1 MTKNMQTNIEEFEPE
16 FYSTREAANK
26 LGLSLGTIQ
35 KMVENGILS
44 AWKTAG
50 GHRRVMAS
58 SVNGYIH
65 SRRTKGSVAATRNL
79 ALLVVEDDSDLQNL
93 YRLNISDWKLPIDL
107 TVLGDGYAGLLHIAK
122 SRPDIIIMDLNMPR
136 LDGFEMINTLRNDPA
151 YSLMDI
157 IVVTGMPKDEIEQK
171 GNLPQGVTVFNKPV
185 SFETLQ
191 GYVNAKISA
200 KARIF

>member
-1 MTKNMQTNIEEFEPE
+1 MTKNMQNNIEDFEPE
-16 FYSTREAANK
+16 FYSTREAANR

-65 SRRTKGSVAATRNL
+65 SRRTKGINPINKKLS
-79 ALLVVEDDSDLQNL
+79 LLVVEDDFDLQNL
-93 YRLNISDWKLPIDL
+93 YRINISNWNLPLDL
-107 TVLGDGYAGLLHIAK
+107 TILGDGYSALLNIAK
-122 SRPDIIIMDLNMPR
+122 ARPDLIIMDLNMPR
-136 LDGFEMINTLRNDPA
+136 LDGFEMINTLRSDLA
-151 YSLMDI
+151 FALMDI
-157 IVVTGMPKDEIEQK
+157 IVVTGVPKEEIERK
-171 GNLPQGVTVFNKPV
+171 GNLPKGVTVFNKPV

-191 GYVNAKISA
+191 GYVNAKLSS
-200 KARIF
+200 KALAI